1 MQNLIFSPC
10 LKANVQTKHR
20 TNIFLVANIFSVL
33 SIFVSSI
40 SAQPKA
46 LFEATPFPEKT
57 RNYDV
62 LHYKIDL
69 RLDFAQEAF
78 FGETTV
84 SFRALQDGLKK
95 IELDAETFRVK
106 DVRDFQGKA
115 LKFEYAPSLRHRQGG
130 LQIELGKSLKYDEK
144 AAVTIRYEAIG
155 VKPDPT
161 KFGMSADYDLGLT
174 FKKAT
179 ESRNVLANTLSFPEG
194 ARHWFPCNDTPN
206 DKASQE
212 LIAHIPASMKALSN
226 GKLISNTV
234 KNGVRSV
241 HWKQEKPHSTY
252 LSVLVVGDYAVL
264 HEQYKKVSLGYWVYP
279 KEVPN
284 AMRSFH
290 QTPSI
295 MAFMEELFGTAF
307 PWDKNDQITIP
318 GIGGGAESTGAT
330 VLGES
335 TIHDERADPDFPS
348 HWLVAHE
355 AAHQWFGNLITA
367 RDWSE
372 TWLNESFA
380 TFAENDYI
388 RHSLGEKEGQ
398 KYRMDKWNG
407 YLQETNTKYTRPMRY
422 RGFTMPNEHF
432 DRHTYHKGSIVLHYL
447 RAVMGKDAFTRSL
460 ALFLK
465 RHAFQ
470 PATTEDLKDAIKD
483 ATGQNLDWFFN
494 QWIDRAGHPSITVN
508 YEWNE
513 AERVVQLNVL
523 QTQTLS
529 EAVPLFNIKTQVEL
543 VFSNETIRVPFEAQS
558 LKTGISYRIKPEHI
572 GKPRIRFDPDMT
584 LPAEVQYDVS
594 EVEWRKILQDGNVR
608 DQLLAVAYFGKD
620 LEKYASLLQ
629 ETAQKAP
636 FWAIRQAATQVFVNA
651 SDPNRFADF
660 FRAQLNDAHS
670 RVRVSAVRGLAA
682 TKQTTHAPTLRTL
695 FTNDKSYLVQAEALR
710 ALGACGN
717 PSDISLLEAARTM
730 ASPRNVL
737 QTAADEALRILRKP

>member
-1 MQNLIFSPC
+1 M
-10 LKANVQTKHR
+10 
-20 TNIFLVANIFSVL
+20 
-33 SIFVSSI
+33 
-40 SAQPKA
+40 
-46 LFEATPFPEKT
+46 
-57 RNYDV
+57 
-62 LHYKIDL
+62 
-69 RLDFAQEAF
+69 
-78 FGETTV
+78 
-84 SFRALQDGLKK
+84 
-95 IELDAETFRVK
+95 DAETFRVK
-106 DVRDFQGKA
+106 DVRGLEGKI
-115 LKFEYAPSLRHRQGG
+115 LKFEYAPSPQHRQGG

-161 KFGMSADYDLGLT
+161 KFGMSQGYDLGLT

-179 ESRNVLANTLSFPEG
+179 ETRKILANTLSFPEG

-226 GKLISNTV
+226 GKLMSNTV
-234 KNGVRSV
+234 KNGIRSV

-252 LSVLVVGDYAVL
+252 LSVLVAGDYAVL

-279 KEVPN
+279 KDVSN
-284 AMRSFH
+284 AMRSFN
-290 QTPSI
+290 QTPQI

-355 AAHQWFGNLITA
+355 AAHQWFGDLITA

-407 YLQETNTKYTRPMRY
+407 YLQETSTKYTRPIRY

-494 QWIDRAGHPSITVN
+494 QWIDRAGHPILGVQYNWSETDK
-508 YEWNE
+508 
-513 AERVVQLNVL
+513 QLNL
-523 QTQTLS
+523 RIQQKQTVS
-529 EAVPLFNIKTQVEL
+529 DAVPLFE
-543 VFSNETIRVPFEAQS
+543 
-558 LKTGISYRIKPEHI
+558 LKTHIEVALPHTTQSFPIQISSADSTYILKLHEPSTGR
-572 GKPRIRFDPDMT
+572 PRIQFDPQMT
-584 LPAEVQYDVS
+584 LPAELQYDVS
-594 EVEWRKILQDGNVR
+594 ETEWRNILQTGSVR
-608 DQLLAVAYFGKD
+608 DQLLAIAYFGKE
-620 LEKYASLLQ
+620 LENYASLLQ
-629 ETAQKAP
+629 ETAQKDP
-636 FWAIRQAATQVFVNA
+636 FWAIRQAATQVFVHA
-651 SDPNRFADF
+651 PDPNRFADF
-660 FRAQLNDAHS
+660 FRAQLNDVHS

-682 TKQTTHAPTLRTL
+682 TKQTIHAPILRTL
-695 FTNDKSYLVQAEALR
+695 FANDKSYLVQAEALR

-717 PSDISLLEAARTM
+717 PSDLPLLEAARTI

-737 QTAADEALRILRKP
+737 QTAADEALRILRQN